1 MNKGLT
7 LTIKSIASFIAISI
21 VSILIV
27 GVGGFFSAKKSMQQA
42 TFHALAAIR
51 ESKKQQI
58 ETYFDQIRNQCQT
71 FAQDLMIIDAMK
83 DFKKGFDTIAQQLNY
98 SPEQIAEYTQN
109 LKTYYQKEYLPRLNA
124 NIETAE
130 TIQDYFAQMPEVTK
144 LLQYLYI
151 SHNPNPVGQKE
162 NLNTAKDGSDY
173 SKVHEKYHPA
183 IREYLKK
190 FKYYDIFLLDIQS
203 GSIVYS
209 CYKEVDFSTSL
220 ATGPFKKTNIASLF
234 RDVQEAQKIDFV
246 RLVDFKFYDP
256 SYGKPASFIGA
267 PIYDQGKKIGVL
279 IFQIPIDQIDKITMN
294 DRKWAETGLGNT
306 GETYLIGSDYK
317 MRTNS
322 RFLVENPDAYFTT
335 LEKIGTPKNIIDK
348 LRLLKSTILVQEI
361 NTTASREVV
370 RGSTNTIFDEG
381 YLNVP
386 VISAFTP
393 ANLKDFNWGLLV
405 EINQSETLQPIHSL
419 LWSFLLWSL
428 GALILVVLFG
438 LLFSRYITHSKS

>member
-27 GVGGFFSAKKSMQQA
+27 GVGGFFSAKRSMQQA

-234 RDVQEAQKIDFV
+234 RDVQEAQK
-246 RLVDFKFYDP
+246 
-256 SYGKPASFIGA
+256 
-267 PIYDQGKKIGVL
+267 
-279 IFQIPIDQIDKITMN
+279 
-294 DRKWAETGLGNT
+294 
-306 GETYLIGSDYK
+306 
-317 MRTNS
+317 
-322 RFLVENPDAYFTT
+322 
-335 LEKIGTPKNIIDK
+335 
-348 LRLLKSTILVQEI
+348 
-361 NTTASREVV
+361 
-370 RGSTNTIFDEG
+370 
-381 YLNVP
+381 
-386 VISAFTP
+386 
-393 ANLKDFNWGLLV
+393 
-405 EINQSETLQPIHSL
+405 
-419 LWSFLLWSL
+419 
-428 GALILVVLFG
+428 
-438 LLFSRYITHSKS
+438 